1 MKNKIFLLFIFC
13 VENVYSSNSTSY
25 YDEYEALGSFLQL
38 KTSISEFDICEN
50 GITRCNDNGYISYLE
65 FDLCWKLGEYNTKY
79 FPFFSQLKNLVIIG
93 TYNNK
98 CSTKNKLPKI
108 IFKLPNLE
116 NIIFINVKDEDFPKN
131 INQESFVKNIEIKDS
146 KFKIFPTQLTQLKNL
161 NLLRITQ
168 SYIEEFPKQFAEF
181 PSLKELELDGNN
193 YGDKRLVIPNTI
205 KYLDVSN
212 EGFTSLLKDDFKK
225 ELIALICDNTK
236 NNNIDNNN
244 DEIIT
249 SSEYYNI
256 KKIIN
261 IINENEEISSKNFD
275 SIISIK
281 NEKFDS
287 SNITLNN
294 ENDNEN
300 LNSKSISFEFNNF
313 DEDIFSNI
321 TNYKNLIFLYLENN
335 NLIKKIP
342 SSIKELTSLELLK
355 LNYENIDEVSE
366 EFFKHPKLKKRLEL
380 KNKELNPGNLT
391 SFKRCDYNKTMTIPC
406 FEYSIN
412 DNDKD
417 NKSELFIIIGGTTF
431 FTIIII
437 AIACAAYKSI
447 RKRNKFEKMRKKII
461 ENATNDIDKTYTRK
475 LHYSLTDFLKN
486 SFNPQN
492 NIFNTQVNE
501 AQSNSS
507 SNEEE
512 LESNVNDDNNNI
524 AIDVHNN
531 TNNDEN
537 IESLPLPTYQESIT
551 RGNINNNNSNNNHE
565 NEKNNIES
573 IVAAEALNQTVEEY
587 YERVIRGQE
596 RNPTDAN
603 PTNTYRTNTE
613 NDHAVAEAVNDNEKV
628 QNKNNEKKEIEKS
641 NKNQIENMVDA
652 EALVQTREEYYSRV
666 QRRPVNETN
675 SNSVNSQESNEN
687 DQMIAETINENE
699 TKKDEDI
706 KKGNI
711 EDIVNIDDTEPLPS
725 YDVVM
730 DENKQE
736 STESIILENDQN
748 NNEQKINIID
758 EIVEDNQ
765 KEHRTENEATK
776 INTPGVTEETKNN
789 TETKNTTDSEEARN
803 KSTTNNII
811 NIEPPNLE
819 KLNKQTPN
827 NNIHIVPENEYV
839 YPLSTNINKN
849 NPNDTTNNNIEPCN
863 LKKLSKQTP
872 NNNIHIVRENEFV
885 YPQSTNINK
894 NNANDENKNNNN
906 KKNI

>member
-1 MKNKIFLLFIFC
+1 
-13 VENVYSSNSTSY
+13 
-25 YDEYEALGSFLQL
+25 
-38 KTSISEFDICEN
+38 
-50 GITRCNDNGYISYLE
+50 
-65 FDLCWKLGEYNTKY
+65 
-79 FPFFSQLKNLVIIG
+79 
-93 TYNNK
+93 
-98 CSTKNKLPKI
+98 
-108 IFKLPNLE
+108 
-116 NIIFINVKDEDFPKN
+116 
-131 INQESFVKNIEIKDS
+131 
-146 KFKIFPTQLTQLKNL
+146 
-161 NLLRITQ
+161 
-168 SYIEEFPKQFAEF
+168 
-181 PSLKELELDGNN
+181 
-193 YGDKRLVIPNTI
+193 
-205 KYLDVSN
+205 
-212 EGFTSLLKDDFKK
+212 
-225 ELIALICDNTK
+225 
-236 NNNIDNNN
+236 
-244 DEIIT
+244 
-249 SSEYYNI
+249 
-256 KKIIN
+256 
-261 IINENEEISSKNFD
+261 
-275 SIISIK
+275 
-281 NEKFDS
+281 
-287 SNITLNN
+287 
-294 ENDNEN
+294 
-300 LNSKSISFEFNNF
+300 
-313 DEDIFSNI
+313 
-321 TNYKNLIFLYLENN
+321 
-335 NLIKKIP
+335 
-342 SSIKELTSLELLK
+342 
-355 LNYENIDEVSE
+355 
-366 EFFKHPKLKKRLEL
+366 
-380 KNKELNPGNLT
+380 
-391 SFKRCDYNKTMTIPC
+391 MTIPC

-748 NNEQKINIID
+748 NNEQKN
-758 EIVEDNQ
+758 
-765 KEHRTENEATK
+765 
-776 INTPGVTEETKNN
+776 
-789 TETKNTTDSEEARN
+789 
-803 KSTTNNII
+803 
-811 NIEPPNLE
+811 
-819 KLNKQTPN
+819 
-827 NNIHIVPENEYV
+827 
-839 YPLSTNINKN
+839 
-849 NPNDTTNNNIEPCN
+849 
-863 LKKLSKQTP
+863 
-872 NNNIHIVRENEFV
+872 
-885 YPQSTNINK
+885 
-894 NNANDENKNNNN
+894 
-906 KKNI
+906 